1 MSVNAD
7 PTPTAV
13 GLREARESR
22 RSVEPADG
30 PSFVAAILER
40 ARARAERPALYEV
53 HGDRLVPERGRDLY
67 AKVARARG
75 FLRAMG
81 VKRGDRVALLGPNS
95 ASWAALDLAIIAEA
109 AICVPLYARQEARQL
124 AGMLRDCKPGLL
136 LAADDGLINAIS
148 GAWSEHCPIARYDA
162 AFSGDAITDEVV
174 LAPDDPVTI
183 IYTSGTSGE
192 PKGVVLNAGNV
203 AYMLEVT
210 VRELRRMSGS
220 GRSEDRVYHYLPFC
234 FAGSRIMLWSQL
246 QRGNPLMVGTDLA
259 RLQQE
264 LAAAAPHYCLN
275 VPALL
280 ERIRNGVG
288 EKLRGAGAPVLALYE
303 RAVAAHAAREAGRA
317 LGVLERAAL
326 RLGQRVLFPRIKK
339 QIGANLEFL
348 ACGSAPLSEQT
359 QRWFQMIG
367 IPVYQVYGLTETT
380 AIVTI
385 DDTTRVTPGRVG
397 PAIGGCEVK
406 LGENSELLCRGPNVF
421 PGYYGRPADSAAV
434 LRDGWFHTG
443 DQAEID
449 GSGNVKIIGRVKEV
463 LVPES
468 GHNVAPEPIEQ
479 RLCDA
484 SPAIEQA
491 LVLGHGRPYLVAI
504 VTGRVD
510 DAELAR
516 VQEVVNAQL
525 PHYQR
530 LRKLWRAPEPF
541 TAEKRLLTANQK
553 LRRKAIESFYRDAI
567 ERMYR

>member
-7 PTPTAV
+7 ATPTSV
-13 GLREARESR
+13 GLREARPSL
-22 RSVEPADG
+22 EPRADA

-40 ARARAERPALYEV
+40 ARGLGQRPALYEV
-53 HGDRLVPERGRDLY
+53 HGERLVPERGRDLY

-81 VKRGDRVALLGPNS
+81 VQAGDRVALLGPNS
-95 ASWAALDLAIIAEA
+95 ASWAALDLAIIAER
-109 AICVPLYARQEARQL
+109 AISVPLYARQEARQL
-124 AGMLRDCKPGLL
+124 AGMLRDCKPSLL
-136 LAADDGLINAIS
+136 LAADDSLINAIA
-148 GAWSEHCPIARYDA
+148 GAWSEHCPLARYDA
-162 AFSGDAITDEVV
+162 AFSGDAVSEPPQ
-174 LAPDDPVTI
+174 LADGDPVTI

-203 AYMLEVT
+203 GHMLDVT
-210 VRELRRMSGS
+210 VRELSRMTRST
-220 GRSEDRVYHYLPFC
+220 RSEDRVYHYLPFC

-264 LAAAAPHYCLN
+264 LQTAAPHYSLN

-280 ERIRNGVG
+280 ERIRNGVHD
-288 EKLRGAGAPVLALYE
+288 KLRATPGPLLAIYE
-303 RAVAAHAAREAGRA
+303 RALAAHAARAAGRP
-317 LGVLERAAL
+317 LGTLERAAL
-326 RLGQRVLFPRIKK
+326 LVGERVLFPRIKR
-339 QIGANLEFL
+339 QLGANLEFL

-359 QRWFQMIG
+359 QRWFQLIG

-385 DDTTRVTPGRVG
+385 DDTHDVTPGRVG
-397 PAIGGCEVK
+397 RAIPGCELK
-406 LGENSELLCRGPNVF
+406 LGEASELLCRGPNVF

-449 GSGNVKIIGRVKEV
+449 ARGNVKIIGRVKEV

-479 RLCDA
+479 RLCEA
-484 SPAIEQA
+484 SAAIEQA
-491 LVLGHGRPYLVAI
+491 IVFGHGRPYLVAI
-504 VTGRVD
+504 VTGRAD

-516 VQEVVNAQL
+516 VQEAVNAQL

-567 ERMYR
+567 ERLYR

>member
-1 MSVNAD
+1 MTMNAD
-7 PTPTAV
+7 ATPTSV
-13 GLREARESR
+13 GLRESR
-22 RSVEPADG
+22 RSVEPRSAAR
-30 PSFVAAILER
+30 SFVAAILER
-40 ARARAERPALYEV
+40 ARTLAARPVLYEV
-53 HGDRLVPERGRDLY
+53 HGERLVPERGRDLY
-67 AKVARARG
+67 AKVAKARG

-81 VKRGDRVALLGPNS
+81 VQRGDRVALLGPNS
-95 ASWAALDLAIIAEA
+95 ASWAALDLAIIAER
-109 AICVPLYARQEARQL
+109 AICVPLYARQEPRQL
-124 AGMLRDCKPGLL
+124 AGMLRDCKPSLL
-136 LAADDGLINAIS
+136 LAADDLLIDAIT
-148 GAWSEHCPIARYDA
+148 GAWGEHCPIARYDA
-162 AFSGDAITDEVV
+162 AFSGDAVDEPVA
-174 LAPDDPVTI
+174 LAGDDPVTI

-192 PKGVVLNAGNV
+192 PKGVVLSAGNV
-203 AYMLEVT
+203 AHMLDVT
-210 VRELRRMSGS
+210 VRELQRMSGS

-264 LAAAAPHYCLN
+264 LQTAAPHYCLN

-280 ERIRNGVG
+280 ERIRNGVS
-288 EKLRGAGAPVLALYE
+288 EKLRATGGPVLALYE
-303 RAVAAHAAREAGRA
+303 RAVAAHEAQARGET
-317 LGVLERAAL
+317 LGVLARAAL
-326 RLGQRVLFPRIKK
+326 LLGERVLFPRIKK
-339 QIGANLEFL
+339 QIGPNVEFL

-385 DDTTRVTPGRVG
+385 DDTDHVVPGWVG
-397 PAIGGCEVK
+397 RAIAGCELK
-406 LGENSELLCRGPNVF
+406 LGASSELLCRGPNVF
-421 PGYYGRPADSAAV
+421 AGYYGRPAETAEV

-449 GSGNVKIIGRVKEV
+449 ARGNVKIIGRVKEV

-484 SPAIEQA
+484 SARIEQA

-504 VTGRVD
+504 VTGKVD

-516 VQEVVNAQL
+516 IQEVVNAQL

-541 TAEKRLLTANQK
+541 SAEKRLVTANQK
-553 LRRKAIESFYRDAI
+553 LRRKAIESFYRDAV